1 VENVGHHPGGLVLHR
16 RTSRTGLGLAA
27 VALATV
33 TTVSP
38 VVTGQATASPP
49 RSPEPVTQ
57 AVATGYGGAVST
69 VDLDASRSALQ
80 VLKQGGNAVD
90 AAVSAAAT
98 LGVTEPYVAAI
109 GGGGFFVYYDAATHR
124 VHTIDG
130 RETAP
135 QAMKADTFID
145 PATGRPLPFAD
156 AVTSGLSVGVPGTL
170 AQWDQALR
178 RFGTHRLGALLQPA
192 IKIAEQGFPVDQ
204 EFYDQT
210 ALNAARFADITS
222 TKRLFLPGGQIP
234 AIGSTF
240 RNPELAETY
249 RTIAKRGIGWFYQG
263 ELGQQIV
270 NTVKH
275 PPVDPAAKRTVR
287 PGLMDGSDLASYTAP
302 FRAPTHVDYRGLDVY
317 GMAPPSSGGSTV
329 GEALNILKN
338 FRLSKSDPVQ
348 ALHDYL
354 EASKLAYADRAAYI
368 GDPAYVKVPLTQLLS
383 ERYGT
388 ERSCLISPN
397 TALTAPVAAGSPDES
412 YQNCSGPSGTARSLP
427 YEGPQ
432 TTNLV
437 VSDRWGNVVAYTLT
451 IEQFGGSGLTVPGRG
466 FLLNNELTD
475 FNFTPSAT
483 DPNVPAPGKR
493 PRSSMAPTIL
503 LKNGRPFLAV
513 GSPGG
518 STIITTVLQILLNR
532 LDLDLTLP
540 AAIAAPRA
548 TQRNTAATLAEQ
560 AFIDQYGAAL
570 TAKGQSIQ
578 LYPGPPPFIGAATGL
593 EFLRPGLVEAVAEP
607 TRRHGGSALVVR
619 PAR

>member
-1 VENVGHHPGGLVLHR
+1 VPHR
-16 RTSRTGLGLAA
+16 RTFRTALGLILITAA
-27 VALATV
+27 SL
-33 TTVSP
+33 
-38 VVTGQATASPP
+38 VVPGQATASPI
-49 RSPEPVTQ
+49 RAPEPAKQ

-69 VDLDASRSALQ
+69 VDLDASRTALS
-80 VLKQGGNAVD
+80 VLKRGGNAVD
-90 AAVSAAAT
+90 AAVAAAAT

-109 GGGGFFVYYDAATHR
+109 GGGGFFVYYDPRTHH

-135 QAMKADTFID
+135 QAMKENAFID
-145 PATGRPLPFAD
+145 PATGQPLPFPD

-178 RFGTHRLGALLQPA
+178 RFGTQRLSALLQPA
-192 IKIAEQGFPVDQ
+192 IKIADQGFTVDK

-210 ALNAARFADITS
+210 AVNADRFADITS
-222 TKRLFLPGGQIP
+222 TKQLFLPGGQIP

-240 RNPELAETY
+240 RNPDLAATY

-263 ELGQQIV
+263 DLGRQIV

-275 PPVDPAAKRTVR
+275 PPVDPAAKRIVR
-287 PGLMDGSDLASYTAP
+287 PGLMESSDLASYTAP
-302 FRAPTHVDYRGLDVY
+302 SRPPTQVSYRGLNVY

-329 GEALNILKN
+329 GEALNILEN
-338 FRLSKSDPVQ
+338 FKLSKNDPVQ

-354 EASKLAYADRAAYI
+354 EASKLAYADRAAYV

-383 ERYGT
+383 KPYGT

-397 TALTAPVAAGSPDES
+397 TALTAPVAAGSPDGS
-412 YQNCSGPSGTARSLP
+412 YQTCAHPSGSARSLG

-437 VSDRWGNVVAYTLT
+437 VSDKWGGVVAYTLT

-483 DPNVPAPGKR
+483 DPNLPAPGKR

-503 LKNGRPFLAV
+503 LKDGKPLLAV

-532 LDLDLTLP
+532 LDLDMTLP

-548 TQRNTAATLAEQ
+548 TQRNTAGTLAEQ

-570 TAKGQSIQ
+570 TAKGQIIQ
-578 LYPGPPPFIGAATGL
+578 LYNASPPFIGAATGL
-593 EFLRPGLVEAVAEP
+593 EFLRSGLVQAVAEP
-607 TRRHGGSALVVR
+607 VRRNGGSALVVR